1 MKKLL
6 GMGIAAGVAAAGL
19 AVLPVPAGAAQ
30 VLGNVGVEI
39 SPLGSA
45 ISPDSRYAYVS
56 NNASGSVSV
65 IDLNSNSLV
74 TNINTG
80 GNPAGI
86 SFTPDGTRAYTANA
100 AGSLV
105 IINTATRSV
114 AQSLA
119 IPGSPA
125 GTAVTPDG
133 KYVLVTRELANKVS
147 VVSVATGAQVAEVSV
162 GADPTAVAVS
172 SDGTRAYVTNR
183 GSNSVSVIN
192 IASGGSFT
200 AAPVAIAVGAGPV
213 WVATSP
219 TLPSRAYVT
228 NFFGNTMSVID
239 GTSVIGTVPGL
250 LSPTGVAVSA
260 DGATVYANN
269 FANSTLAAINPATF
283 SVTSTT
289 PVGANPRGVAISADG
304 SRAVTADFLANT
316 ATILA
321 MAPRVATQTATGV
334 KGTSAT
340 GKGQVNADAES
351 VTSVRCFYGTDASA
365 VAKGPNGSATSVL
378 ATPSTVAAGQ
388 TTVVSCPF
396 SGLARGTTYYYVV
409 AAQDIDGYGWQQPQ
423 SFTTRPAKPGSL
435 TVVAKRK
442 ALVVT
447 WAAVPSATYYQ
458 SRIRKGSSWS
468 AWRQVTQTKIRHG
481 KLQRKTRYQVQVRAG
496 NDAGTGPK
504 RSQKARTR

>member
-6 GMGIAAGVAAAGL
+6 GMGLAAGVAAAGL
-19 AVLPVPAGAAQ
+19 AVLPMSASAAQ
-30 VLGNVGVEI
+30 VLGTVGVEI

-100 AGSLV
+100 AGSLLV
-105 IINTATRSV
+105 INTATRSL

-119 IPGSPA
+119 IPGNPA
-125 GTAVTPDG
+125 DTAITPDG
-133 KYVLVTRELANKVS
+133 KYVLVTRETANKVS
-147 VVSVATGAQVAEVSV
+147 VVSVATGAQVAEVNV
-162 GADPTAVAVS
+162 GADPTTVAVS
-172 SDGTRAYVTNR
+172 ADGTRAYVTNR

-200 AAPVAIAVGAGPV
+200 TAPTAIAVGAGPI
-213 WVATSP
+213 WVATAP
-219 TLPSRAYVT
+219 NLPSRAYVT

-239 GTSVIGTVPGL
+239 GTAVIGTVPGL
-250 LSPTGVAVSA
+250 LSPTGAAVSA

-269 FANSTLAAINPATF
+269 FANGTVAAINPASF
-283 SVTSTT
+283 SVMSTT
-289 PVGANPRGVAISADG
+289 AVGANPRGLAISADG
-304 SRAVTADFLANT
+304 SRAVTANFLSNN

-321 MAPRVATQTATGV
+321 MAPRVATQTATAV

-340 GKGQVNADAES
+340 GKAQVNADAES
-351 VTSVRCFYGTDASA
+351 VTSVRCFYGTDPAE
-365 VAKGPNGSATSVL
+365 VAKGPNGPATSVL

-388 TTVVSCPF
+388 SAVVSCPF
-396 SGLARGTTYYYVV
+396 SGLSRGTNYYYVA
-409 AAQDIDGYGWQQPQ
+409 AAQDIDGYGWQQPE
-423 SFTTRPAKPGSL
+423 SFTTRPAKPKNVG
-435 TVVAKRK
+435 VRAKRK
-442 ALVVT
+442 ALIIT

-458 SRIRKGSSWS
+458 SRINKGGNWSS
-468 AWRQVTQTKIRHG
+468 WRQVTQTRIRHG
-481 KLQRKTRYQVQVRAG
+481 KLQRKTRYQFQVRAG

-504 RSQKARTR
+504 RSKRARTL